1 MSTKTLSDIR
11 NTLRRQYVSQV
22 AVNVDREAF
31 ANYVRDQMRKG
42 ERDWSTHEVARRATG
57 AGFRLSSGTVSN
69 ILNCRVK
76 DVSEDKL
83 RALAKVFGVPEAEVF
98 GAYHGTTA
106 ADEQVIRNQRLAAL
120 AEDAEKLS
128 PEDIPKFEALMD
140 YVHTTVRQM
149 LKERERD
156 SPPKPRRARK
166 VIYGDGTIQAAE
178 KKRA

>member
-1 MSTKTLSDIR
+1 MLSNIR
-11 NTLRRQYVSQV
+11 NTLRKQYVNQP
-22 AVNVDREAF
+22 AVNIDREVF
-31 ANYVRDQMRKG
+31 ASYVREQMQKG
-42 ERDWSTHEVARRATG
+42 ERDWSTHEVARRATA

-98 GAYHGTTA
+98 AAYHGTTA

-120 AEDAEKLS
+120 AVDAEKLA
-128 PEDIPKFEALMD
+128 PENVPKFEALMD
-140 YVHTTVRQM
+140 YVQHTVRQM
-149 LKERERD
+149 LKEQEQE
-156 SPPKPRRARK
+156 SPRKPRRGAR
-166 VIYGDGTIQAAE
+166 VIYGDGTLPEVE